1 MAGISKTVISV
12 QPGQMQNAQDYIT
25 SLSDRVASIDGIIS
39 YGFAVTGENELT
51 VVGVYGTKDEA
62 EAATPV
68 VQEVFGEIAS
78 MVTGAPERGVFEG
91 EWFTK

>member
-1 MAGISKTVISV
+1 MAGISKTVISL
-12 QPGQMQNAQDYIT
+12 QPGQMQTAQDCIA
-25 SLSDRVASIDGIIS
+25 SLSDRLASIDGIIS

-62 EAATPV
+62 EAAA
-68 VQEVFGEIAS
+68 VQEVFSEIAS

-91 EWFTK
+91 QWFTK